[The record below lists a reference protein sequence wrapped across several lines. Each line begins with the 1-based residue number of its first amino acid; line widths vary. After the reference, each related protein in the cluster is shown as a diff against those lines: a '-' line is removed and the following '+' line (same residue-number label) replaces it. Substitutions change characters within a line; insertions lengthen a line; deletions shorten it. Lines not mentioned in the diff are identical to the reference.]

1 MVARYELVAIDAY
14 NNGKVLDTKTGSKLT
29 LQQLDLFTTTFT
41 SPEHLTFYLKEKG
54 YLQDFEPINYA
65 AVYKANKTDRY
76 LNCFYK
82 NDTDIINLAK
92 SSSSNNK
99 VNEYCGVYRK
109 IINEFFQIIKSKK
122 RKEFLDHILINKYI
136 NEYVYNKIIDYL
148 VKFKNNAPY
157 KVLLMIERQIT
168 RELTKEYLQ
177 VRKLYEAIKTFKM
190 YKVKLEVEQ
199 KNNKRKIIKG
209 EYNEPYIE
217 YLITRANKGDDNAH
231 EELMAMELEKTKE
244 LNLRRS

>member
-14 NNGKVLDTKTGSKLT
+14 NNGKVLDTKTGTKLT
-29 LQQLDLFTTTFT
+29 LQQLDLFTTTFS

-54 YLQDFEPINYA
+54 YLDDFNPINYV
-65 AVYKANKTDRY
+65 AVYKVNKTNRY
-76 LNCFYK
+76 LNCYYK
-82 NDTDIINLAK
+82 NDTDIIKLAK
-92 SSSSNNK
+92 SSSDNNK
-99 VNEYCGVYRK
+99 VNEYNGIYRK

-122 RKEFLDHILINKYI
+122 RKEFLEYILINRYI

-157 KVLLMIERQIT
+157 KELIKTEKQIT

-177 VRKLYEAIKTFKM
+177 VRKLYDAIKTFKM
-190 YKVKLEVEQ
+190 YKAKLETDYE
-199 KNNKRKIIKG
+199 NNKRKIIKG
-209 EYNEPYIE
+209 EYNDPYIE
-217 YLITRANKGDDNAH
+217 YLITRANNNDDNAY
-231 EELMAMELEKTKE
+231 EELMNIELEKTKG